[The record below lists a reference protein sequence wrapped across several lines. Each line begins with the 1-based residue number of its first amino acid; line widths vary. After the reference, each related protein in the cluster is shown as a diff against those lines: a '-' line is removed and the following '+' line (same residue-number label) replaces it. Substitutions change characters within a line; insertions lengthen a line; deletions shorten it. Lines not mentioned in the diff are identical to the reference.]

1 MSSCH
6 NMQCDVQVAERRI
19 KMDGAEISAI
29 NEENAEIK
37 EVITKGVGVK
47 VGDGTKTR
55 LWEDKWVCEDS
66 LMNRFPRL
74 SMVLAQKRNFI
85 SECGIWDGCE
95 WIWNLQWSRELFL
108 LGRNFA

>member
-74 SMVLAQKRNFI
+74 SIEQI
-85 SECGIWDGCE
+85 SKAIYGVSSKTKFHIRMWYMG
-95 WIWNLQWSRELFL
+95 WM
-108 LGRNFA
+108 